1 MSGEWL
7 EIPDPSIDASE
18 VRDRVRDR
26 MGVRSAKSPSLRLDE
41 DPEALVERLR
51 EQMIDSDPEDA
62 LPVSEQDCD
71 IVPRN
76 YVIDWRIPI
85 LGPVHAWV
93 RRIINAEVRRYLAL
107 SLERQS
113 YLNRQFLRVLDDL
126 VVENE
131 RLRQRIEELRDAQE

>member
-1 MSGEWL
+1 MNREWL
-7 EIPDPSIDASE
+7 EIPDPGIDASE
-18 VRDRVRDR
+18 VRARVLDR
-26 MGVRSAKSPSLRLDE
+26 MAAHTNSSPSAATDE
-41 DPEALVERLR
+41 DPVALAERLR
-51 EQMIDSDPEDA
+51 KQMIDSDTGDA
-62 LPVSEQDCD
+62 LPVSDADCD

-113 YLNRQFLRVLDDL
+113 YLNRQFLRVLDGL

-131 RLRQRIEELRDAQE
+131 RLRQRIEELRDGQE

>member
-126 VVENE
+126 VGENE